1 MGLPVPKR
9 NRGLRGSDPGE
20 QGARL
25 APDQGHQGVGLPRAR
40 TRVPARKKTPESK
53 HGSGVPLKSLARF

>member
-1 MGLPVPKR
+1 MGVWGYSVPKR

-25 APDQGHQGVGLPRAR
+25 APDQGAPGGWTPRAR
-40 TRVPARKKTPESK
+40 TRVPARKKTPSLSMVQES
-53 HGSGVPLKSLARF
+53 